1 MRAPWRI
8 PLAAAVTATCFSVT
22 PAIAQAICGSRD
34 QIITSLERK
43 FDEEPVGIGL
53 MPPGRAVELLV
64 SESGSW
70 TLLVTMPNGRSCI
83 VSAGENWERRALPP
97 KGDPI

>member
-8 PLAAAVTATCFSVT
+8 HLTAALMAACCGVSSAS
-22 PAIAQAICGSRD
+22 AQAICGSRD
-34 QIITSLERK
+34 QIITSLEQK

-70 TLLVTMPNGRSCI
+70 SLLVITPNRRTCI